1 MAAASA
7 PARQRRQR
15 QTARSGRSGRGGVRW
30 DRVGRIALLGT
41 LAVILLL
48 YISPAKH
55 WLEQS
60 STAKSQQAELAELE
74 RDNAGLKQRVRTFRN
89 PASLE
94 LEARRLGMVR
104 EGERAYVI
112 ERLPR

>member
-7 PARQRRQR
+7 PARPRQHRQR
-15 QTARSGRSGRGGVRW
+15 QTARSGRGGVRW

-41 LAVILLL
+41 LGVILLL
-48 YISPAKH
+48 YISPATH

-60 STAKSQQAELAELE
+60 STARSQQAELAEVE
-74 RDNAGLKQRVRTFRN
+74 RDNAELKRRVRTLRDS
-89 PASLE
+89 ASLE

>member
-7 PARQRRQR
+7 PARPRQRRQR
-15 QTARSGRSGRGGVRW
+15 QTARSGRGGVRW
-30 DRVGRIALLGT
+30 DRVGRIALLCT

-55 WLEQS
+55 WVEQS
-60 STAKSQQAELAELE
+60 RTAGAQQEELAELE
-74 RDNAGLKQRVRTFRN
+74 RDNAELKQRVRTFRD

>member
-1 MAAASA
+1 MEARAEAAACLVLDEGYGA
-7 PARQRRQR
+7 LEP
-15 QTARSGRSGRGGVRW
+15 
-30 DRVGRIALLGT
+30 ALLGT

-55 WLEQS
+55 WVEQS
-60 STAKSQQAELAELE
+60 RTAGAQQEELAELE
-74 RDNAGLKQRVRTFRN
+74 RDNAELKQRVRTFRD

>member
-15 QTARSGRSGRGGVRW
+15 QTARSGRGGVRW

>member
-1 MAAASA
+1 MAAATASTR
-7 PARQRRQR
+7 PRQRRQR
-15 QTARSGRSGRGGVRW
+15 QTARSRRGGVRW
-30 DRVGRIALLGT
+30 DRVGRVALLAT

-60 STAKSQQAELAELE
+60 RTAGAQQAELAELE
-74 RDNAGLKQRVRTFRN
+74 RDNAELKQRVRTFRD

-112 ERLPR
+112 EHLPR